1 MDQYS
6 LFTDVDSTHTGALL
20 VRDSAGEV
28 RPASRKEILRVAREL
43 VTIKE
48 LYGEDLSNP
57 TKTKDF
63 LRLRLTA
70 LEHEVC
76 GLLLLDS
83 RNRLITYL
91 EPFRGTLTQA
101 SIYPREIVK
110 LVIQYN
116 AGAVMLVHNHP
127 SGNPEPS
134 MANRQVTQ
142 TIKQALAL
150 IDVTLLGHFVVAG
163 SKIVSMSELGQI

>member
-6 LFTDVDSTHTGALL
+6 LFTDVDPTRMGALL
-20 VRDSAGEV
+20 LRDSAGEI
-28 RPASRKEILRVAREL
+28 RPATRKEILRVAREL
-43 VTIKE
+43 VTINE
-48 LYGEDLSNP
+48 LCGKDLSSP

-63 LRLRLTA
+63 LRLRLA
-70 LEHEVC
+70 SLEHEVC

-110 LVIQYN
+110 LVIQHN
-116 AGAVMLVHNHP
+116 AASVMLVHNHP
-127 SGNPEPS
+127 ARSPEPS
-134 MANRQVTQ
+134 MADRQVTRI
-142 TIKQALAL
+142 IKQALAL
-150 IDVTLLGHFVVAG
+150 IDVQLLDHFIVAG

>member
-6 LFTDVDSTHTGALL
+6 LFTDVDPTRADALL
-20 VRDSAGEV
+20 VRDAAGEV
-28 RPASRKEILRVAREL
+28 RPASRKEILQVAREL

-48 LYGEDLSNP
+48 QCGEDLSNS

-63 LRLRLTA
+63 LRLRFTA

-83 RNRLITYL
+83 SNRLITYL

-101 SIYPREIVK
+101 SIYPREIIK

-116 AGAVMLVHNHP
+116 AGAMMLVHNHP
-127 SGNPEPS
+127 SANPEPR
-134 MANRQVTQ
+134 MADRQVTQ
-142 TIKQALAL
+142 TVKQALAL
-150 IDVTLLGHFVVAG
+150 IDVRLLDHFIVAG